1 VNISIKLT
9 DFTTDFAV
17 IEQIRY
23 TVFQLEQLIS
33 AEDEFDGKDA
43 ESIHLLAYI
52 DSQPLGTLRIR
63 NIGQGIVKIERLA
76 VLKAWRSQGVGKQM
90 MEEAISYLQQLG
102 TYKAI
107 KIHAQ
112 AHLEKFYTNLGF
124 QAQGESFIEA
134 GIEHLLM
141 LKQVILRQ
149 V

>member
-1 VNISIKLT
+1 VLPFLITSFLPL
-9 DFTTDFAV
+9 AV
-17 IEQIRY
+17 
-23 TVFQLEQLIS
+23 FS
-33 AEDEFDGKDA
+33 
-43 ESIHLLAYI
+43 H
-52 DSQPLGTLRIR
+52 
-63 NIGQGIVKIERLA
+63 A

-90 MEEAISYLQQLG
+90 MEEAIAYLQQLG

-112 AHLEKFYTNLGF
+112 AQLKKFYTNLGF
-124 QAQGESFIEA
+124 QTQGESFIEA